1 MFHVKCC
8 VPWAVWW
15 KLNKYSQIILVR
27 KVRVKIDK
35 RSLQHVHVHSD
46 RSRKDAQVYCVELS
60 VTDCC
65 LKFQAAAASPT
76 HFFIEF
82 LVSSVYK
89 SPSFLFWGEKREEGG
104 HVQQS
109 NRPQV
114 VFVNECKKCDCVTWG
129 SDDILIS
136 CMNIAHR
143 TSTWVGAL

>member
-1 MFHVKCC
+1 M
-8 VPWAVWW
+8 
-15 KLNKYSQIILVR
+15 
-27 KVRVKIDK
+27 RVKIDK

-76 HFFIEF
+76 HFLIKF

-89 SPSFLFWGEKREEGG
+89 SPSFLFWGEKKEEGG

-109 NRPQV
+109 NRPQIV
-114 VFVNECKKCDCVTWG
+114 RKKCDCVTWG
-129 SDDILIS
+129 SDDDILIS
-136 CMNIAHR
+136 CINIAHR
-143 TSTWVGAL
+143 TYTWVGAL